1 MNNVIYLN
9 KLFMKRMHHFK
20 KISFLLIL
28 SSVFLV
34 SSCNKD
40 DDAPAAQNITQIVV
54 SSPDF
59 SLLKTAVVRAGL
71 DGTLATTQN
80 LTVFAPNNA
89 AFTAAGL
96 TEAVINSTPVATLQA
111 ILQYHVLGTKVTSSA
126 VPVGPNAE
134 VATLSGVKL
143 FATKSAN
150 GVFVNGVKVITADV
164 SASNGVIHVIDR
176 VLTPPAGNIVVT
188 AQAVPT
194 LSYLVA
200 AVLRADASGTSIS
213 GALSAAG
220 PLTVFAPTNQAF
232 IDAGFPTIASINAAN
247 PNTLKNILLYHVIA
261 ARVFS
266 SDLTEGAQP
275 ATAQGGKVT
284 IKLAG
289 GAKVRGISNTAD
301 SDIVI
306 TDIVTTNGVVHVIN
320 KILLP

>member
-1 MNNVIYLN
+1 
-9 KLFMKRMHHFK
+9 MKRMHHIK
-20 KISFLLIL
+20 KLSFLLIL
-28 SSVFLV
+28 SSLVLV

-126 VPVGPNAE
+126 VPAGPNAE
-134 VATLSGVKL
+134 VATLGGVKL
-143 FATKSAN
+143 FATKNAN

-164 SASNGVIHVIDR
+164 SASNGVIHVINR
-176 VLTPPAGNIVVT
+176 ILTPPAGNIVVT

-213 GALSAAG
+213 GALSGAG

-232 IDAGFPTIASINAAN
+232 IDAGFPTIASINAAD

-320 KILLP
+320 KVLLP

>member
-1 MNNVIYLN
+1 
-9 KLFMKRMHHFK
+9 MKRMHHFK
-20 KISFLLIL
+20 KISFLLLL
-28 SSVFLV
+28 SSVVLV

-111 ILQYHVLGTKVTSSA
+111 ILQYHVLGTKVISSA
-126 VPVGPNAE
+126 VPAGPNAE
-134 VATLSGVKL
+134 VATLGGVKL
-143 FATKSAN
+143 FATKNAN
-150 GVFVNGVKVITADV
+150 GVYVNGVKVITADV

-232 IDAGFPTIASINAAN
+232 IDAGFPTIASINAAD

-289 GAKVRGISNTAD
+289 GAKVRGISNTGD
-301 SDIVI
+301 SDIAI

-320 KILLP
+320 KVLLP

>member
-1 MNNVIYLN
+1 
-9 KLFMKRMHHFK
+9 MKRMHHFK

-28 SSVFLV
+28 SSVVLV

-111 ILQYHVLGTKVTSSA
+111 ILQYHVLGTKVISSA
-126 VPVGPNAE
+126 VPAGPNAE
-134 VATLSGVKL
+134 VATLGGVKL
-143 FATKSAN
+143 FATKNAN
-150 GVFVNGVKVITADV
+150 GVYVNGVKVITADV

-320 KILLP
+320 KVLLP